1 MGISPVLLLTLNGN
15 IDLNFEDYEE
25 IKDLPMM
32 EPFLANFNQ
41 LFEGA
46 LGQDLETLLS
56 GDERINL
63 EEMGEESKT

>member
-1 MGISPVLLLTLNGN
+1 MFASPFILLTLNGN
-15 IDLNFEDYEE
+15 IDLSFEDYEE
-25 IKDLPMM
+25 VKDLPMM

-46 LGQDLETLLS
+46 LGQDIETLLK

>member
-1 MGISPVLLLTLNGN
+1 
-15 IDLNFEDYEE
+15 
-25 IKDLPMM
+25 M